1 MSYQTPKQY
10 CHNKYIQENTEFK
23 IVCGFGFYV
32 ENDELVSKQEFEAK
46 YPINLPIIT
55 DPMKWKG
62 SNPDKTRII

>member
-1 MSYQTPKQY
+1 MNYQTPKQY

-46 YPINLPIIT
+46 YPINLPIKSF
-55 DPMKWKG
+55 DSWKG
-62 SNPDKTRII
+62 ENPDKTRII